1 LTNHVL
7 GSAVELPETAETQRE
22 DPNKTG
28 AKVVEA
34 AGVEPA
40 SERPVAT
47 GFYMLSRPS
56 SFAAAI

>member
-34 AGVEPA
+34 AGVETKHA
-40 SERPVAT
+40 
-47 GFYMLSRPS
+47 GFR
-56 SFAAAI
+56 